1 MNPNL
6 LVHENP
12 GNEYINL
19 QGGGRKISE
28 PLDKMLTKKRKSC
41 HFHQLN

>member
-12 GNEYINL
+12 GNEYSNL
-19 QGGGRKISE
+19 QGGRKISE